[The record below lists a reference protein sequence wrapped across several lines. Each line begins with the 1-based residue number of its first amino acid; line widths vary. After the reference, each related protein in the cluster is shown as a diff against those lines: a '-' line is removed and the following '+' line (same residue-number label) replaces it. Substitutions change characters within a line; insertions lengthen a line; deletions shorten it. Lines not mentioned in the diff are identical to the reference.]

1 MVKKDLSEI
10 KKLFAKKTCRVDR
23 IAQCYVSHTDTGT
36 QITVSTSSA
45 SSLPEEDFDLM
56 LGVSKKALSG
66 KIGKNQ
72 FNVAFPN
79 DEEKDG
85 GKQRLLVDLLDSQ
98 LENPDLIK
106 KYLEML
112 FAHDAIPE
120 ANCMVQL
127 AYGCYDVPAKASDGA
142 VLEYAGDTVYAFIQT
157 SVCPVAILKPA
168 LVWNGKSFEKQ
179 TQAMAAGAPICGFL
193 FPAYDNR
200 SSNIHAILYYSRNE
214 ANRYQEFAQNIT
226 GVDVLP
232 VSESAQKQLF
242 ASMVEQTL
250 GRDCDFESVRD
261 ISKQLNQLA
270 TEQADS
276 VDSDPAT
283 ADKADL
289 RRVIQSTDS
298 GQKHKD
304 DLDGAYEEMVGDGN
318 VQLETDNIVP
328 GKTLKVE
335 SPAVKLAVS
344 GEYADLLVT
353 KIVDGRECILLP
365 IEDKITVNGIRIL
378 PHIDV

>member
-1 MVKKDLSEI
+1 
-10 KKLFAKKTCRVDR
+10 
-23 IAQCYVSHTDTGT
+23 
-36 QITVSTSSA
+36 
-45 SSLPEEDFDLM
+45 
-56 LGVSKKALSG
+56 
-66 KIGKNQ
+66 
-72 FNVAFPN
+72 
-79 DEEKDG
+79 
-85 GKQRLLVDLLDSQ
+85 
-98 LENPDLIK
+98 
-106 KYLEML
+106 
-112 FAHDAIPE
+112 
-120 ANCMVQL
+120 
-127 AYGCYDVPAKASDGA
+127 
-142 VLEYAGDTVYAFIQT
+142 
-157 SVCPVAILKPA
+157 
-168 LVWNGKSFEKQ
+168 
-179 TQAMAAGAPICGFL
+179 MAAGAPICGFL

-200 SSNIHAILYYSRNE
+200 SSNIHAILYYSKSE

-226 GVDVLP
+226 GVNMLP

-242 ASMVEQTL
+242 ANMVEQTL

-318 VQLETDNIVP
+318 VKLETDNIVP

-335 SPAVKLAVS
+335 SPAVKLSVS
-344 GEYADLLVT
+344 GEYADLLET

-365 IEDKITVNGIRIL
+365 IEDTITVNGIRIL
-378 PHIDV
+378 PHMDV